1 MELKSGVAGT
11 LLRRC
16 MGALTVWIALVTATD
31 LALAQTINT
40 GTECVTAL
48 HEETETAGPLPS
60 RLTSLLGERGQW
72 LLARCDSCANYPAI
86 AAGFT
91 TQITQ
96 AFCGVASS
104 VTVLNA
110 SSVRKPLS
118 DPYRPYRYFTQ
129 CNIFNRKAKQRL
141 DLDTVSNEGLTL
153 AQATYLLNAQEGVNA
168 TCHYAGRSDAVA
180 ASSSAGGVPGCRVAT
195 SAQEFRATAR
205 NVLDSPRR
213 YLLVNFSRATLSDD
227 DTGGGHFSPLAA
239 YNGIADELL
248 LMDVARYK
256 YPPFW
261 VNTDLLWDAMA
272 TTDTSSGR
280 HRGYIV
286 VEVEP

>member
-1 MELKSGVAGT
+1 MAGT
-11 LLRRC
+11 VPRL
-16 MGALTVWIALVTATD
+16 GTAALAVW
-31 LALAQTINT
+31 LALAAATAPAPAATVNA

-60 RLTSLLGERGQW
+60 RLTSLLEPEGQA
-72 LLARCDSCANYPAI
+72 LLDGCNSCANYPAI
-86 AAGFT
+86 AASFT

-96 AFCGVASS
+96 AFCAVASS

-110 SSVRKPLS
+110 SPVRKPLT
-118 DPYRPYRYFTQ
+118 DPYRPYSYFTQ
-129 CNIFNRKAKQRL
+129 CNIFNDRAKKRL

-153 AQATYLLNAQEGVNA
+153 AQATYLLNAQDGVDA
-168 TCHYAGRSDAVA
+168 SCYHAGRSGTA
-180 ASSSAGGVPGCRVAT
+180 AAGSAAAGVPGCRIAGAA
-195 SAQEFRATAR
+195 AQFRAAAER
-205 NVLDSPRR
+205 VLDLPRH

-227 DTGGGHFSPLAA
+227 DAGGGHFSPLAA
-239 YNGIADELL
+239 YTGAADELL

-261 VNTDLLWDAMA
+261 VTTDLLWAAMA
-272 TTDTSSGR
+272 TIDTSSGR

-286 VEVEP
+286 VSVR